1 MGGDA
6 VLHAGDWA
14 YRDARLCP
22 SIAVASAINR
32 RPPTADCRPPTADRR
47 PPTADRQ
54 PPTANRQ
61 PPTANRQ
68 PPTANRQPPTANR
81 RLATG
86 MSVGGAC
93 LLSPLRARPPPR
105 TWP

>member
-6 VLHAGDWA
+6 VPHAGDWA
-14 YRDARLCP
+14 YRDARLRP

-32 RPPTADCRPPTADRR
+32 RPPTADRRPPTADRR
-47 PPTADRQ
+47 PPTAD
-54 PPTANRQ
+54 
-61 PPTANRQ
+61 
-68 PPTANRQPPTANR
+68 R

>member
-1 MGGDA
+1 MPEYCRCISHQPPTADC
-6 VLHAGDWA
+6 
-14 YRDARLCP
+14 RLPTADC
-22 SIAVASAINR
+22 R
-32 RPPTADCRPPTADRR
+32 LPTADCRPPTAD
-47 PPTADRQ
+47 
-54 PPTANRQ
+54 
-61 PPTANRQ
+61 
-68 PPTANRQPPTANR
+68 RQPPTANR